1 MVYYLSNSNK
11 PVVCFLLESHCVL
24 HHLFPE
30 TYLVFCCFVLLGQ
43 TLRFHSPHLCLHF
56 TLQLFPLCISLEYK
70 RNLGVVEL
78 HLNQRKKKRKKEKIR
93 HLEQQYKWVFIS
105 TFLQP
110 YFLNAMLCL
119 LCIWKK
125 KKSLFCFFHLWVTVK
140 WFKQWEWV
148 RWLNFWHKGM
158 PCWSLMFLAWETSQ
172 GTWEGIVP

>member
-78 HLNQRKKKRKKEKIR
+78 HLNQRQKKRKKEKIR

-110 YFLNAMLCL
+110 CFLNAMLCL

-125 KKSLFCFFHLWVTVK
+125 KNHFSVFSTFGLQWSGLSSESEWGDLTSDTKACLADHL
-140 WFKQWEWV
+140 
-148 RWLNFWHKGM
+148 
-158 PCWSLMFLAWETSQ
+158 CS
-172 GTWEGIVP
+172 